1 MTHHLESGVEWA
13 ELARLEKDLRD
24 LWEGCVPWREAIEM
38 IGAPEES
45 RRELRRSWNGWNRKY
60 AA

>member
-1 MTHHLESGVEWA
+1 MTMT
-13 ELARLEKDLRD
+13 ELDRFEKDLRD
-24 LWEGCVPWREAIEM
+24 LWEGCVPWKEAIEM